1 MTKSHEKFNEE
12 FNESLSAGGSDAD
25 AGHQESIK
33 TESRPL
39 PVGNGESKKQPILEM
54 LISTTGEAIGAAHN
68 LAIALES
75 INSKL
80 TSANQD
86 VVSALTSIQTA
97 IDIGRGALNSVFAV
111 NEAGM
116 ALNRIATLSDAIVG
130 GEKYASLL
138 VCESNGRASC
148 DTFQAESDGD
158 SPMRACKVDTES
170 SDQKNDLRESTESP
184 ITKSDESTFSM
195 AFEKPSH
202 VSESTFA
209 SAVSGSQTISSKK
222 VSDGNQRI
230 TNTSDEDHKRFFTKM
245 LAEIDTP
252 ALPYGFSDINDD
264 EMDVTKAH
272 LTFPQEL
279 NKKLRSHAEKM
290 GVSVASMCHLAW
302 AQVVSKTSGQEQ
314 VVFGTALFGDGSG
327 SNSATLPLHID
338 AGGASVEESVR
349 KTQVDLSALLEHEH
363 APLEL
368 AQLCSG
374 IDSSTPL
381 FSSILDYQLTTEM
394 PRVTSAVEG
403 VTSID
408 MQVRTRYP
416 FMISIGDGGD
426 TLAVTAQ
433 VVKKFDSSR
442 ICGYMQQALQSL
454 TDALEHTPGMQVRE
468 LDILPTDE
476 REMLLQ
482 SWNIIETTDPN
493 QLFIHQL
500 FESQAK
506 QSPDSVAVVYE
517 DQEITYHELNARANS
532 IAHNLIDIGVEPDSP
547 VAVCV
552 SRSIE
557 LIISLLA
564 VLKAGGAYVPLDPTF
579 AGERLGDILA
589 DASPSVLLADDSG
602 VLALGSSIP
611 SSVVVVN
618 PTILSENPTTNPCVP
633 GLTPSHLAYVIY
645 TSGSTGKPKGVMVEH
660 AQVTRLFDAT
670 KAWYSFD
677 KTDVWIMTHTFSFDI
692 SVWEIWGSLR
702 SGGKLVM
709 PSYRNTQSPG
719 EMYGLIC
726 RHGVTVLSI
735 TPSALRPL
743 IRIQEEADIN
753 DKLRY
758 IILVGE
764 AIEPTILKSWYAKRP
779 ESSPQIINMY
789 GPTET
794 TVYSAY
800 RVLKEQDCN
809 SSFCPI
815 GVRIPDLAFYVLD
828 THGQPVPLGA
838 IGELCIGGAGVT
850 RGYLNRPELSSERFP
865 LDPFSNTPGSR
876 MYKTGD
882 LVRYLPDRDMIFLGR
897 NDHQVKIRGYRIELG
912 EIEAQLVDH
921 PLAKEVAVL
930 ALGEGSSKRLV
941 AYVVAEPADGLAHA
955 LRSHIST
962 KLPGYMIP
970 AAYVRL
976 DKLPLTS
983 NGKLDRRALPEPD
996 IDSFVSQGYEAPQGE
1011 TESTLAMIWEELL
1024 KVERVGRHDNFFMLG
1039 GHSLL
1044 AVQIIERLHRVGMDI
1059 SVRALFETPTLS
1071 VLAQSIT
1078 KGQAVTEAPENLI
1091 TLDTIRI
1098 TPELLPLIDITQG
1111 DIDLVVSK
1119 VDGGVA
1125 NIQDIYALSPLQD
1138 GILFHHMMATIGDPY
1153 LIVTRMSFDSRDTL
1167 DRYLGAVQNVVDRHD
1182 VLRTA
1187 IMWEDLS
1194 VPAQVVLRHAT
1205 LSITELSL
1213 DVLDGPIADQMS
1225 RLTDPRE
1232 HRIDLT
1238 QAPLIRYVTAQDNDG
1253 RWIVVQL
1260 LHHIIGDHST
1270 LEVMADEIHAFISG
1284 QAQTLL
1290 EPQPFRNLI
1299 AQVRSGPGAEFHEK
1313 FFTEMLADIDTPAL
1327 PYGLSDVHDDG
1338 VDVAESKLTLPLD
1351 LNNKLRGHA
1360 KKMGV
1365 GLASMCHLAWAQVI
1379 SKTSGQEQIV
1389 FGTVLLGR
1397 MQGGSGS
1404 DSAMGLFI
1412 NTLPLRIDVGATPLE
1427 ESIRQT
1433 HTDLAALLEHEHA
1446 PLALAQRC
1454 SSVLPGAPLF
1464 SAALNCRNYTR
1475 RQNDISDITG
1485 ITFLD
1490 GQQRT
1495 NYPFTMSVDDYG
1507 TEIILTSQVVY
1518 SVDASRICEYMQ
1530 EALQSLV
1537 DALDHTPKMQVRDL
1551 EILPVAERE
1560 ILIQS
1565 WNNTITA
1572 YPEHLCVHQLFENQV
1587 NQSPNSIAVVYEGQE
1602 LTYRDLNSRANGLA
1616 HHLIDLG

>member
-1 MTKSHEKFNEE
+1 M
-12 FNESLSAGGSDAD
+12 
-25 AGHQESIK
+25 
-33 TESRPL
+33 
-39 PVGNGESKKQPILEM
+39 
-54 LISTTGEAIGAAHN
+54 
-68 LAIALES
+68 
-75 INSKL
+75 
-80 TSANQD
+80 
-86 VVSALTSIQTA
+86 
-97 IDIGRGALNSVFAV
+97 
-111 NEAGM
+111 
-116 ALNRIATLSDAIVG
+116 
-130 GEKYASLL
+130 
-138 VCESNGRASC
+138 
-148 DTFQAESDGD
+148 
-158 SPMRACKVDTES
+158 
-170 SDQKNDLRESTESP
+170 
-184 ITKSDESTFSM
+184 
-195 AFEKPSH
+195 
-202 VSESTFA
+202 
-209 SAVSGSQTISSKK
+209 
-222 VSDGNQRI
+222 
-230 TNTSDEDHKRFFTKM
+230 NTSDEDHKRFFTKM

-279 NKKLRSHAEKM
+279 NKRLRRHAEKM
-290 GVSVASMCHLAW
+290 GVSVACMCHLAW

-314 VVFGTALFGDGSG
+314 VVFGTALFGDGLG
-327 SNSATLPLHID
+327 SNSVTLPLRID
-338 AGGASVEESVR
+338 VGGGSIEESVR
-349 KTQVDLSALLEHEH
+349 KTQADLSALLEHEH

-374 IDSSTPL
+374 VDSDTPL
-381 FSSILDYQLTTEM
+381 FSSILEYQFSTEM
-394 PRVTSAVEG
+394 PNVTSTIEN
-403 VTSID
+403 VTPID

-416 FMISIGDGGD
+416 FIVSIEDGGD
-426 TLAVTAQ
+426 TLAVTAR

-454 TDALEHTPGMQVRE
+454 DDALEHTPDMQVRE

-500 FESQAK
+500 LESQAK

-517 DQEITYHELNARANS
+517 DQEITYRELNARANR

-589 DASPSVLLADDSG
+589 DASPSVLLADDAG

-618 PTILSENPTTNPCVP
+618 PTILSGNPITNPCVP

-677 KTDVWIMTHTFSFDI
+677 KADVWIMTHTFSFDI

-828 THGQPVPLGA
+828 THGRPVPLGA

-865 LDPFSNTPGSR
+865 LDPFSGTPGSR

-921 PLAKEVAVL
+921 PLAKEVVVL

-941 AYVVAEPADGLAHA
+941 AYVVAEPADGLAHT

-976 DKLPLTS
+976 DRLPLTS
-983 NGKLDRRALPEPD
+983 NGKLDRRALPEPG

-1091 TLDTIRI
+1091 TLDTTRI
-1098 TPELLPLIDITQG
+1098 TPELLPLIDITQS
-1111 DIDLVVSK
+1111 DIDLIVSK

-1153 LIVTRMSFDSRDTL
+1153 LIVTRMSFDSRNTL

-1187 IMWEDLS
+1187 IVWEDLS

-1213 DVLDGPIADQMS
+1213 DVLDGLIADQMS

-1238 QAPLIRYVTAQDNDG
+1238 QAPLIRYVTAQDTDG
-1253 RWIVVQL
+1253 HWIVVQL

-1270 LEVMADEIHAFISG
+1270 LEVMADEIHAFVSG
-1284 QAQTLL
+1284 RAQTLP

-1313 FFTEMLADIDTPAL
+1313 FFTKMLADIDTPAL

-1338 VDVAESKLTLPLD
+1338 VNVAESRLTLPLD
-1351 LNNKLRGHA
+1351 LNNKLRDHA

-1379 SKTSGQEQIV
+1379 SKTSGQEQVV

-1412 NTLPLRIDVGATPLE
+1412 NTLPLRVDVGATPLE

-1475 RQNDISDITG
+1475 QQNDISDIT
-1485 ITFLD
+1485 
-1490 GQQRT
+1490 
-1495 NYPFTMSVDDYG
+1495 
-1507 TEIILTSQVVY
+1507 
-1518 SVDASRICEYMQ
+1518 
-1530 EALQSLV
+1530 
-1537 DALDHTPKMQVRDL
+1537 
-1551 EILPVAERE
+1551 
-1560 ILIQS
+1560 
-1565 WNNTITA
+1565 
-1572 YPEHLCVHQLFENQV
+1572 
-1587 NQSPNSIAVVYEGQE
+1587 
-1602 LTYRDLNSRANGLA
+1602 
-1616 HHLIDLG
+1616 